1 MDLSEQVGHYD
12 YLLLAN
18 EESGHR
24 HELGSFHLFLQEL
37 SAVEEP
43 VKVLMVFGSEGGFD
57 SSEVELLE
65 AQGFVSCGLG
75 PRILRAE
82 TAPIYFLSAISVVT
96 EIFKQ

>member
-65 AQGFVSCGLG
+65 RRGLF
-75 PRILRAE
+75 PMA
-82 TAPIYFLSAISVVT
+82 SVQ
-96 EIFKQ
+96 EFCEQKLHLFIFKCHQCRY

>member
-43 VKVLMVFGSEGGFD
+43 VKVLMVFGSEDGFD

-65 AQGFVSCGLG
+65 RRGLF
-75 PRILRAE
+75 PEA
-82 TAPIYFLSAISVVT
+82 SVQ
-96 EIFKQ
+96 EFCEQKLHLFIF

>member
-65 AQGFVSCGLG
+65 RRGLF
-75 PRILRAE
+75 PVA
-82 TAPIYFLSAISVVT
+82 SVQ
-96 EIFKQ
+96 EFCEQKLHLFIF